1 MPENANRKYRSISI
15 EEELAEQIKAWQLA
29 FGFVYG
35 EKYTASDVIRQ
46 SLDFIQDTKP
56 ALYQAYCQILM
67 TNLKK

>member
-1 MPENANRKYRSISI
+1 MGENRKYRSLSI
-15 EEELAEQIKAWQLA
+15 EEDLVEQIKAWQLA

-35 EKYTASDVIRQ
+35 KKFSASDVIRE
-46 SLDFIQDTKP
+46 SLDNIQTTKP

>member
-1 MPENANRKYRSISI
+1 MAENTKKKYRSVSV
-15 EEELAEQIKAWQLA
+15 EAETAEQLKAWELA

-35 EKYTASDVIRQ
+35 RRFSASDVIRE
-46 SLDFIQDTKP
+46 SLEMIQTTKP